1 MVPMMRARGQYADER
16 GNLQPTAPTFH
27 STATALVYQA
37 DSVGH
42 EVQWHSC
49 TMEQVIAS
57 IRRQMP
63 EEYQAGWRQLHLAE
77 GD

>member
-1 MVPMMRARGQYADER
+1 MRRARGQHAGER

-27 STATALVYQA
+27 IAATALVYQA

-42 EVQWHSC
+42 EVQWHSS

-57 IRRQMP
+57 IRRRMP
-63 EEYQAGWRQLHLAE
+63 EEYHAGWR
-77 GD
+77 